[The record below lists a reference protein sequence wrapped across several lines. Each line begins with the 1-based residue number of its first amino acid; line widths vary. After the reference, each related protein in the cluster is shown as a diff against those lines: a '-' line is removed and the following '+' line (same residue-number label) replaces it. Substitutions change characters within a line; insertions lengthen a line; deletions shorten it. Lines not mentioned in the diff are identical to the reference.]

1 MGRKPCNQKP
11 AGLTERRPR
20 LGPAHRRDDDEAEAL
35 VLPAADLHVVGLHH
49 GADHPAAAAAAA
61 ADAAGAAAARA
72 DRVEGVLAALRRPL
86 LLRQRGR
93 LVAAVVG
100 GGRRW
105 DFILCLGNWGGENKE
120 CWSRLHRLVLGDGCV
135 LRKG

>member
-1 MGRKPCNQKP
+1 MENP
-11 AGLTERRPR
+11 AALTEGGPR
-20 LGPAHRRDDDEAEAL
+20 LGPADGGDDDEAEAF

-72 DRVEGVLAALRRPL
+72 DCVERVLAALRRPL

-105 DFILCLGNWGGENKE
+105 DFIL
-120 CWSRLHRLVLGDGCV
+120 RLGDWGWGEK
-135 LRKG
+135 KGLLEQAELFRAAVY